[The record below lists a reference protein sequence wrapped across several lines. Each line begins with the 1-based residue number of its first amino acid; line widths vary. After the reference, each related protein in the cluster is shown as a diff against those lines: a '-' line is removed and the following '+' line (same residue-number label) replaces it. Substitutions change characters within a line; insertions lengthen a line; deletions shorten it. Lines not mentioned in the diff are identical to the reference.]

1 MFREEYQKEFEKVR
15 VSPER
20 LQELY
25 EKAEEKTASKR
36 GQWMRIIRP
45 IAIPA
50 LSLCLICMLAVP
62 ALAKS
67 SPAVYRL
74 VQQLVPS
81 LADDILPE
89 EVSCTRNGLTLQVE
103 AVNVAGNQAK
113 VLVSFCD
120 AQGSGKDL
128 IHGMVDLYDSYR
140 ISNYGEKLVSSG
152 CSFLKYDEAEDKA
165 YFLIQIQS
173 DKPFD
178 RNKIKFGVA
187 MVLTNCVEEEQSVSL
202 EALLPDPAE
211 KTVQCIG
218 ISGSESGRSGI
229 PYLDDD
235 RTASVM
241 AVTEWSA
248 SMKQALTIT
257 GLSYDRGV
265 LRVQQCRGSLRE
277 ADRYAS
283 FVLRRKD
290 GAEKTEDCKADWIE
304 EIDGERI
311 NFAESWFALS
321 EEELKEYE
329 LVGNF
334 MLRDGS
340 VRGEWE
346 VVVNLNREE

>member
-1 MFREEYQKEFEKVR
+1 MFREEYQKEFDQVR

-25 EKAEEKTASKR
+25 EKVEEKTASKR
-36 GQWMRIIRP
+36 GHWLRIIRP
-45 IAIPA
+45 IAIPV

-67 SPAVYRL
+67 SPVVYRL

-89 EVSCTRNGLTLQVE
+89 EVICTRNDLTLQVE
-103 AVNVAGNQAK
+103 AVNVEDNQAK

-120 AQGSGKDL
+120 TRGSGKDL
-128 IHGMVDLYDSYR
+128 IHGMADLYDSYR
-140 ISNYGEKLVSSG
+140 ISNYGEKLVSGG

-178 RNKIKFGVA
+178 RNKIKFSVS
-187 MVLTNCVEEEQSVSL
+187 MVLTNCVEEERPISL
-202 EALLPDPAE
+202 EALLTNPAR
-211 KTVQCIG
+211 KTVQYIG
-218 ISGSESGRSGI
+218 ISGSENGRARI
-229 PYLDDD
+229 PYLDGGRMARVMDVAD
-235 RTASVM
+235 RND
-241 AVTEWSA
+241 
-248 SMKQALTIT
+248 SMKHELTVT
-257 GLSYDRGV
+257 GLSYDGGV
-265 LRVQQCRGSLRE
+265 LHVQQCRGSLRE

-283 FVLRRKD
+283 FILRKQD
-290 GAEKTEDCKADWIE
+290 GTEKTEDCKVDWIE
-304 EIDGERI
+304 DIDGEKVH
-311 NFAESWFALS
+311 FAESWFVLS

-329 LVGNF
+329 LYGNF
-334 MLRDGS
+334 MLRDGI